1 MSKKSD
7 LLVRVRYLN
16 PLPNPPFPPK
26 LLNVSTDI
34 NRLGEP
40 SYLDPLAA
48 STPLPML
55 VDSEMGMPLD
65 LNAYDGVWEG
75 KEESLNPQL
84 DAGRVHHPIDVAL
97 LAPFNAPPAINGDAK
112 PALTTDV
119 SWMRNSSYLTR
130 KNNAKRREAA
140 ESRAEA
146 VVDASEAAQLMAID
160 KSFSDIHA
168 QEAKDIRHPDS
179 KKKALRVVESYDI
192 LPDDDSWPNSYMI
205 IRFPERP
212 TAATALNPA
221 AGASSPRL
229 AKAIM
234 RPVVDDEQQ
243 MMEFYLPQEEH
254 LAKLDDA
261 YERAVDKEPLENIL
275 ALSAEDPLDP
285 KIDEVFPNA
294 VYDRIRTYEVV
305 SANPPSKEVLVAF
318 QEDDEETD
326 RPNKRRKGV
335 YYKQITFRTLLR
347 KTRAKRRGEVETRGD
362 LWDKTRVGF
371 RIPEEREVED
381 RQTARGQV
389 QDPTW
394 ASAELRRLHGGDNM
408 AEGQGEAIDDE
419 ELVDEGAQQAE
430 AALDDVDED

>member
-140 ESRAEA
+140 ES
-146 VVDASEAAQLMAID
+146 SQ
-160 KSFSDIHA
+160 
-168 QEAKDIRHPDS
+168 
-179 KKKALRVVESYDI
+179 SYDI

-347 KTRAKRRGEVETRGD
+347 KTRAKVETRGD

>member
-34 NRLGEP
+34 SRLGEP

-55 VDSEMGMPLD
+55 VDSEMGMPLN
-65 LNAYDGVWEG
+65 LNAYEG
-75 KEESLNPQL
+75 TALNPTP

-97 LAPFNAPPAINGDAK
+97 LAPFNPPPTTNGDKK
-112 PALTTDV
+112 PPVATDV

-140 ESRAEA
+140 ES
-146 VVDASEAAQLMAID
+146 SQ
-160 KSFSDIHA
+160 
-168 QEAKDIRHPDS
+168 
-179 KKKALRVVESYDI
+179 SYDI
-192 LPDDDSWPNSYMI
+192 LPDDESWPNSYMV

-221 AGASSPRL
+221 ASASSPRL

-234 RPVVDDEQQ
+234 RPVVVDDQQ
-243 MMEFYLPQEEH
+243 MMEFYLPQEES
-254 LAKLDDA
+254 LAQLDDA
-261 YERAVDKEPLENIL
+261 YERAVEKEPLENIL

-285 KIDEVFPNA
+285 KIDETFPNA

-305 SANPPSKEVLVAF
+305 SANPPNKEVLVAF
-318 QEDDEETD
+318 EEESEDE
-326 RPNKRRKGV
+326 RPNRKRKGV
-335 YYKQITFRTLLR
+335 YYKEITFRTLLR
-347 KTRAKRRGEVETRGD
+347 KTRA
-362 LWDKTRVGF
+362 KTRVGF

-381 RQTARGQV
+381 RQRGRGQV
-389 QDPTW
+389 LDPAW

-419 ELVDEGAQQAE
+419 ELVDEGAQRAE
-430 AALDDVDED
+430 AEVDDVDED